1 MQSRPLSRGYRP
13 VPPLRLRRTTIDSA
27 SAHRAPGKGE
37 RPSPPPRAVAP
48 AMPCHPPHRPS
59 GTTPMQTH
67 RPWPGSKR
75 ARKRSAVPTRFS
87 GGTTTRTKW
96 APAGQPAKSSPPLP
110 RCQLARM
117 GGQHWRRSPGAPSP
131 RDHDAPGPSTSGLG
145 RPPPARVIRSPPML
159 STGKGQGS
167 LESHPGTWDR
177 APAPTDDYLAPR
189 PSISPSAAKAHV
201 RLIQPTGDG
210 SSTSRGGPRAPVMP
224 VAAP

>member
-1 MQSRPLSRGYRP
+1 MQGRPLSRGYRP

-59 GTTPMQTH
+59 GTTPIQTR

-96 APAGQPAKSSPPLP
+96 ASAGQPAKSSPPLP

-159 STGKGQGS
+159 STGKGQGRAHWNRTRERGIGPRH
-167 LESHPGTWDR
+167 LPTTTSHPGPR
-177 APAPTDDYLAPR
+177 SRPQRPR
-189 PSISPSAAKAHV
+189 PTSGSFSQLATGLRRREAALEH
-201 RLIQPTGDG
+201 L
-210 SSTSRGGPRAPVMP
+210 
-224 VAAP
+224 